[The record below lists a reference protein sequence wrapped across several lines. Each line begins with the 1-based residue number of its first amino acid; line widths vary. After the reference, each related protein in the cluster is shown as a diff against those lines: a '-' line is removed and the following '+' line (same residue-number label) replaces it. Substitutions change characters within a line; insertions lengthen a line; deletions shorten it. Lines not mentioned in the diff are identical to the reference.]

1 MCVQELQHQCPLLTS
16 RIQEGAFTPMEVPTL
31 PIHTPGDTNHTGGQW
46 WHRYSSDSVTAGNLL
61 HTRLDPDQ
69 GPLWLV
75 QIVSLATFEAA
86 SPGLSLGPEMEAILQ
101 DDSDTETRWR
111 YYLRYLQVR
120 RSGY

>member
-1 MCVQELQHQCPLLTS
+1 MPPADQQDTGGGLHTHG
-16 RIQEGAFTPMEVPTL
+16 GAHPAHTL
-31 PIHTPGDTNHTGGQW
+31 PGGH
-46 WHRYSSDSVTAGNLL
+46 HRYRWAIVAQIPELTCVTAGNLL

-69 GPLWLV
+69 GPLWRV

-111 YYLRYLQVR
+111 YYLRYLQVGW
-120 RSGY
+120 SGY

>member
-1 MCVQELQHQCPLLTS
+1 MGSGGT
-16 RIQEGAFTPMEVPTL
+16 
-31 PIHTPGDTNHTGGQW
+31 DT
-46 WHRYSSDSVTAGNLL
+46 SSDSVTAGNLL

-69 GPLWLV
+69 GPLWRV

-111 YYLRYLQVR
+111 YYLRYLQVGW
-120 RSGY
+120 SGY